1 MSEQWHWQKPGK
13 AWHGVGIYHA
23 TLTVPSR
30 EPLLGELI
38 IPENDPKLA
47 YIKRSNLGERIVH
60 AIFKITD
67 YYPEVRVLLFC
78 IMPDH
83 VHIILHVQRTMP
95 NGIMTVVRGFW
106 QGAKKMAREQ
116 ALSVFPN
123 TIRGN
128 QQSSDDGFL
137 NAIQDNRQSQED
149 TQPIIFTEMPFVR
162 PMSHRGHHLNT
173 MIQYVKMNPQRLA
186 TKRLMP
192 GFFRV
197 QHNVELAGRKY
208 DAIGNIKILQTEQ
221 PKHPQSARGGQAF
234 APVHVRS
241 IWVEDAERHV
251 DDSKLRDYKN
261 GCIRAARKGTV
272 MVSPFISPH
281 EKAVLDYLLLEH
293 HTIIYIAD
301 NGFGEYYK
309 PAAALFDAVADGRM
323 LILSPWQHN
332 PDKKHVTRAECIAMN
347 QMAEEICN
355 I

>member
-1 MSEQWHWQKPGK
+1 
-13 AWHGVGIYHA
+13 
-23 TLTVPSR
+23 
-30 EPLLGELI
+30 
-38 IPENDPKLA
+38 
-47 YIKRSNLGERIVH
+47 
-60 AIFKITD
+60 
-67 YYPEVRVLLFC
+67 
-78 IMPDH
+78 
-83 VHIILHVQRTMP
+83 
-95 NGIMTVVRGFW
+95 
-106 QGAKKMAREQ
+106 
-116 ALSVFPN
+116 
-123 TIRGN
+123 
-128 QQSSDDGFL
+128 
-137 NAIQDNRQSQED
+137 
-149 TQPIIFTEMPFVR
+149 
-162 PMSHRGHHLNT
+162 MSHRGHLNT

-221 PKHPQSARGGQAF
+221 PKHPQSARCGQAF

-281 EKAVLDYLLLEH
+281 ENAVLDYLLLEH

-332 PDKKHVTRAECIAMN
+332 PDKKHVTRAECVAMN